1 MAEQKLDLLQF
12 AAGGVAQT
20 SARSPQIVRRQG
32 FDAHTGGAVS
42 HYVPN
47 YVLSYPVSPNRPIL
61 ANGAEQ
67 LAGDDGSTLSPCVDC
82 RFDPCRYRHC
92 PHMPGFADKVDDR
105 PVILR
110 RWMSPSFQRHDLRAP
125 ETATK

>member
-1 MAEQKLDLLQF
+1 MACQLLTEATLHNVPLRIIPLRCLNGCMAEQKLDLLQF

-47 YVLSYPVSPNRPIL
+47 YVLSYPVSPNRSIL
-61 ANGAEQ
+61 ANGRNS
-67 LAGDDGSTLSPCVDC
+67 L
-82 RFDPCRYRHC
+82 
-92 PHMPGFADKVDDR
+92 
-105 PVILR
+105 PVTTEAL
-110 RWMSPSFQRHDLRAP
+110 
-125 ETATK
+125 